1 MDMTITRMLG
11 DDVRSSLDDM
21 AQDALDLPAFAAVL
35 NATSE
40 ASEGRMR
47 AAQESIT
54 WALNSLG
61 QGAAP
66 TRNDELRRVMST
78 VDGHSVQACMVRSL
92 LQVAI
97 KIADGVTPYRIA
109 ESLGVLHFHA
119 GQVARAA
126 EAARPM
132 LKAA

>member
-21 AQDALDLPAFAAVL
+21 AQDSLDLPAFAAVL
-35 NATSE
+35 NATRE

-47 AAQESIT
+47 AAQESMI

-61 QGAAP
+61 EGAAS
-66 TRNDELRRVMST
+66 TRNDELRQIISS
-78 VDGHSVQACMVRSL
+78 VDGHTVQACMIRSL

-119 GQVARAA
+119 GQIARTA
-126 EAARPM
+126 EAARPV